1 MSLVRIFH
9 PCLLL
14 SSSTGYQIFKHGFQI
29 SKHVRAYRH
38 VKIGPSISEWKCV
51 IIMKSMSI
59 CPCLQPVFSVQAV
72 SRSFPGCMADVT
84 LTLMDFQTVPFT
96 EKCVSQK
103 QHCYLL
109 RPPSAVGERSI
120 VMSVSVCLCVF
131 VCPRSYL
138 RNYTSD
144 LHQIFVHVTYGRGS
158 VLGCHLSVNKIK
170 RWQLRRTYFFN
181 HYNVFV
187 LINLH
192 SPSKSNTK

>member
-1 MSLVRIFH
+1 MCNYNEKYVDLSLPAACGR
-9 PCLLL
+9 PML
-14 SSSTGYQIFKHGFQI
+14 
-29 SKHVRAYRH
+29 
-38 VKIGPSISEWKCV
+38 
-51 IIMKSMSI
+51 
-59 CPCLQPVFSVQAV
+59 VFSVQAV

-109 RPPSAVGERSI
+109 RPPPAVGERSI

-158 VLGCHLSVNKIK
+158 VLGCHLSVKQNQKVAAKKNIF
-170 RWQLRRTYFFN
+170 L
-181 HYNVFV
+181 
-187 LINLH
+187 
-192 SPSKSNTK
+192 